1 MKLTDFRNL
10 TREELFV
17 FAAEAKSTNDQQLL
31 DEITD
36 EIKRRNLKESKEVL
50 NENNINR

>member
-1 MKLTDFRNL
+1 MTDLRNL

-36 EIKRRNLKESKEVL
+36 EFKRRNLEKSEDKK
-50 NENNINR
+50 

>member
-1 MKLTDFRNL
+1 MTDFNNL

-17 FAAEAKSTNDQQLL
+17 FAAEAKRTNDQELL

-36 EIKRRNLKESKEVL
+36 EFKRRNLKESEDK
-50 NENNINR
+50 